1 MKKYRVTIGYTNFR
15 EVEVEAA
22 NKEEANRI
30 ALSMPNDGNYQK
42 TEEDVVFTEE
52 V

>member
-1 MKKYRVTIGYTNFR
+1 MKKYRVTIGYTSFR

-22 NKEEANRI
+22 NEKEANQI
-30 ALSMPNDGNYQK
+30 ALSMPNDGNYRK